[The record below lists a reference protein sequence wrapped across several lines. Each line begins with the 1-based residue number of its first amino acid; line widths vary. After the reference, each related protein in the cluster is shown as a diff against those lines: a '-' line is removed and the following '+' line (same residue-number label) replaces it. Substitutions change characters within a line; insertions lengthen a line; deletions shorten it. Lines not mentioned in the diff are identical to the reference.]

1 MEMRQRPD
9 NGLRAVRVF
18 EGVQKGGDGM
28 KYVLDIC
35 ETVTKSHRVTID
47 TDRPIDDICDEIE
60 SHASRVMGIWDIQ
73 YLDGVVDLEVVED
86 EDGESEFE
94 IESVER
100 DSADDEVTE

>member
-1 MEMRQRPD
+1 
-9 NGLRAVRVF
+9 
-18 EGVQKGGDGM
+18 M

-100 DSADDEVTE
+100 DSVDDEVTE

>member
-1 MEMRQRPD
+1 MR
-9 NGLRAVRVF
+9 
-18 EGVQKGGDGM
+18 
-28 KYVLDIC
+28 YILDIC
-35 ETVTKSHRVTID
+35 ERVTKSHRVIID

-100 DSADDEVTE
+100 DSVDDEVTE

>member
-1 MEMRQRPD
+1 
-9 NGLRAVRVF
+9 
-18 EGVQKGGDGM
+18 M

-100 DSADDEVTE
+100 DSEDDEMTE

>member
-1 MEMRQRPD
+1 
-9 NGLRAVRVF
+9 
-18 EGVQKGGDGM
+18 M

-60 SHASRVMGIWDIQ
+60 SHASRIMSMSIWDIQ
-73 YLDGVVDLEVVED
+73 YLDGVVGLEVVED

-94 IESVER
+94 VESVEE
-100 DSADDEVTE
+100 DVENDEVTE